1 MPDSSCSIPVFN
13 PTLLVA
19 GEFNNHREVANCNE
33 ATTMA
38 TIHEIPAES
47 RKDEGKGAS
56 RRLRLAQKVPA
67 ILYGSAQEPAS
78 IQLDHNTVW
87 LASQNEW
94 FYSAILDLTLDGKTQ
109 KVLLR
114 DMQRHPFKAQLLHL
128 DFQRVDENK
137 AIRIRV
143 PLHFL
148 NQEKS
153 PAGKMAGVLISHAM
167 TDVEISCLPKDLPEF
182 IAVDLAELKV
192 GDIVHLSDLQ
202 LPAGVDVPE
211 LRLGKEHDSAVVTA
225 YEMKVEVEAAPVAEG
240 DAAAGAAGATG
251 AAAPAAG
258 ATAAPAAA
266 KKDDKK

>member
-1 MPDSSCSIPVFN
+1 
-13 PTLLVA
+13 
-19 GEFNNHREVANCNE
+19 
-33 ATTMA
+33 MA
-38 TIHEIPAES
+38 TIHEIPAEI
-47 RKDEGKGAS
+47 RTDQGKGAS
-56 RRLRLAQKVPA
+56 RRLRRASKVPA
-67 ILYGSAQEPAS
+67 IVYGSTQEPAS
-78 IQLDHNTVW
+78 IQLDHNTAW

-94 FYSAILDLTLDGKTQ
+94 FYSAILDLNLDGKTQ

-114 DMQRHPFKAQLLHL
+114 DMQRHPFRAQLLHL

-167 TDVEISCLPKDLPEF
+167 TDVEISCLPKHLPEY
-182 IAVDLAELKV
+182 ISVDLTELKV
-192 GDIVHLSDLQ
+192 GDIVHLSDLK
-202 LPAGVDVPE
+202 LPEGVEMPE

-225 YEMKVEVEAAPVAEG
+225 QEMKIEVEAAP
-240 DAAAGAAGATG
+240 AAADAGAAGATG
-251 AAAPAAG
+251 AAPAAG